1 MTNYREILRLSALG
15 FSQQDIA
22 ASCNVSKK
30 TVNRVLNKAKEL
42 EISWPLDNDQT
53 NAALA
58 CTLFPVESKPKTQK
72 NKRMPNFD
80 YIHKELKRHG
90 VNKRLLWMEY
100 VEECKQSSETPLM
113 YSRFCY
119 YIQKDE
125 EKRRASMHIN
135 RKPGEQVE
143 VDWAGDPA
151 YIIDPDTG
159 ELTKVFV
166 FVGTMSYSQYS
177 YAEAFLDQKTR
188 SWTTAHI
195 HMFEYMGGIPRIL
208 VPDNCKTAVIRKGT
222 NSYDPRINETYRD
235 LSEHYGTA
243 IIPARVRRPKDKP
256 NAEGS
261 VRHVSTWIIAAL
273 RNEQFFSL
281 YELNGAIREKLS
293 EFNRKPFQKK
303 EGSRLELFRNEELPV
318 MASLP
323 ALPYELADWASA
335 KVLFNY
341 HISYEGMLYSVP
353 YEYIKQK
360 VDIRATESTIQIFH
374 KQNRIAT
381 HRRLRGRSGQYSTI
395 TEHMPLEHQEYLEWN
410 GDRFRNWAKKIGPN
424 TFKVIDV
431 LLSASKVEQQ
441 AYRGC
446 MGILKLADK
455 YSAIKLESA
464 CTKALSY
471 TGKPSYGSIKT
482 IISTIN
488 VDSSEQSSHD
498 PQAAFGIT
506 RGAEYYRR

>member
-506 RGAEYYRR
+506 RAAEYYRR

>member
-498 PQAAFGIT
+498 PQAAPGIT

>member
-58 CTLFPVESKPKTQK
+58 CTLFPVESKPSTQK

-80 YIHKELKRHG
+80 YIHKELKRNG

-151 YIIDPDTG
+151 YIIAPDTG

-195 HMFEYMGGIPRIL
+195 HMFEYMGGIPKIL

-243 IIPARVRRPKDKP
+243 IIPARVRKPKDKP

-281 YELNGAIREKLS
+281 YELNAAIREKLS

-374 KQNRIAT
+374 KHNRIAT

-498 PQAAFGIT
+498 PQAASGIT

>member
-498 PQAAFGIT
+498 SQAAPGIT